1 VGDDNRLDGALDSSL
16 DGFLAG
22 HRDELVAFRRHLHAH
37 PELSGCEVETTALVA
52 ERLRAAGFEPS
63 MLSSGTGLLCDIGN
77 GDGPL
82 VALRADI
89 DALAMTDDKDVP
101 YRSRV
106 AGVAHACGHDVHT
119 TVVLGAGLAL
129 AGRLGNGRVRLI
141 FEPSE
146 ETVPGGAVTV
156 IEDGGLDEV
165 GAIVAFHCDPKLDVG
180 LVGTRVGA
188 ITSATDA
195 VTIRLHGPGGHTAR
209 PHLTVDLVSL
219 VGRVAAELPAAVR
232 SRASGDAELLLA
244 FGSVHAGDAANVIPA
259 TAELRGSLR
268 TPDAELWAR
277 APEILDAALIELLAS
292 SDATW
297 EVEYARGTPPVI
309 NGAAETR
316 VFEQAVR
323 AVLGADALTEA
334 PRSMGGDSFA
344 WYLER
349 VPGSYARLGVHD
361 PGRGADRLDIHAST
375 FDVHEDAIEI
385 GVRVLVETALR
396 LIAERSVPA

>member
-1 VGDDNRLDGALDSSL
+1 MTPEPASPDRLLEQ
-16 DGFLAG
+16 FLEG
-22 HRDELVAFRRHLHAH
+22 HHDELVAFRRHLHSH
-37 PELSGCEVETTALVA
+37 PELSGAEFETTALVA
-52 ERLRAAGFEPS
+52 ERLRAAGLEPR
-63 MLSSGTGLLCDIGN
+63 MLSSGTGLLCDIGE

-106 AGVAHACGHDVHT
+106 PGVAHACGHDVHT

-141 FEPSE
+141 FEPAE

-156 IEDGGLDEV
+156 IEDGGLDGV
-165 GAIVAFHCDPKLDVG
+165 SSIVAFHCDPKLDVG
-180 LVGTRVGA
+180 MVGTRVGA

-209 PHLTVDLVSL
+209 PQLTVDLVAL

-232 SRASGDAELLLA
+232 ARAPEGSEILLA
-244 FGSVHAGDAANVIPA
+244 FGAIHAGDAANVIPA

-268 TPDAELWAR
+268 TPDAALWSR
-277 APEILDAALIELLAS
+277 APALLDEALDGLLAAS
-292 SDATW
+292 GATW
-297 EVEYARGTPPVI
+297 TVDYAQGTPPVL
-309 NGAAETR
+309 NAEAETL
-316 VFEQAVR
+316 VLEAAVVD
-323 AVLGADALTEA
+323 VLGPDALTEA

-349 VPGSYARLGVHD
+349 VPGTYARLGVHD
-361 PGRGADRLDIHAST
+361 TRRGEERLDIHAST
-375 FDVHEDAIEI
+375 FDVDEGAIGV

-396 LIAERSVPA
+396 LMEPRASR